1 MEEYSVLDIL
11 SYVPEQKID
20 LEQLE
25 TIFVNEI
32 NNVNAAT
39 NGYYV
44 EKHKQIHELEK
55 NIKIAV
61 EDLQNEGKKI
71 AFIKKGRKI
80 IAVVGYEVT

>member
-1 MEEYSVLDIL
+1 MQEYSVLDIF
-11 SYVPEQKID
+11 SYVPKQKID

-44 EKHKQIHELEK
+44 EKCKQIHELEK

-71 AFIKKGRKI
+71 ER
-80 IAVVGYEVT
+80 

>member
-1 MEEYSVLDIL
+1 MEEYSVLDIF
-11 SYVPEQKID
+11 SYVPKQKID

-44 EKHKQIHELEK
+44 EKYKQIHELEK

-61 EDLQNEGKKI
+61 EDLQNHMVCFNNNI
-71 AFIKKGRKI
+71 SVF
-80 IAVVGYEVT
+80 VTNCLA